1 LPLNRSNFFDPQSGQ
16 IGHARNPFKFKTST
30 TVQNKDVILP
40 SNVYLQFVIKYSNM
54 KLILMLLFILIL
66 IPLSQ
71 ISFGQNQ
78 TDSQIKEWS
87 SIGISLM
94 QEGNFVQALEYFD
107 KILELDPTDAI
118 ALGNKGAALTQLGK
132 HDEALLL
139 YDKALQI
146 NPSNTS
152 ILNNKAA
159 TLFELGK
166 IEESLQTLDKILEI
180 ESTNVDVLILK
191 GKVLLEAQRYS
202 EAFSI
207 FKKALEIDP
216 QNESAKKHS
225 YFAINHIRLIPVTN
239 SKYFGHVVLQVRNSQ
254 GILVSVFVSDAL
266 GYLPH
271 EITDEY
277 LASSPVIELVEID
290 GQTYEKREFTE
301 ILNAKKSTFI
311 GKAVLGY
318 DKLGYDI
325 YPFDVLPHGIT
336 IEPGDILRADWTIF
350 KKIN

>member
-1 LPLNRSNFFDPQSGQ
+1 
-16 IGHARNPFKFKTST
+16 
-30 TVQNKDVILP
+30 
-40 SNVYLQFVIKYSNM
+40 M
-54 KLILMLLFILIL
+54 KLMIMVLIILIL

-78 TDSQIKEWS
+78 TDSQINEWS
-87 SIGISLM
+87 SIGLSLM
-94 QEGNFVQALEYFD
+94 QEGKFVQAIEYFD
-107 KILELDPTDAI
+107 KILEIEPTDSI
-118 ALGNKGAALTQLGK
+118 ALGNKGAALTQLNK
-132 HDEALLL
+132 HEEALLI
-139 YDKALQI
+139 YDRALQVD
-146 NPSNTS
+146 PTNTN

-159 TLFELGK
+159 TLFNLRK
-166 IEESLQTLDKILEI
+166 IDESLQTLDKILEI
-180 ESTNVDVLILK
+180 EPNNVNVIILK
-191 GKVLLEAQRYS
+191 GKVLSEAQRYS

-216 QNESAKKHS
+216 TNEDAKKQS
-225 YFAINHIRLIPVTN
+225 YFAINHIRLIPITD
-239 SKYFGHVVLQVRNSQ
+239 SKYLGHVILQLRNSQ

-277 LASSPVIELVEID
+277 LNSAPVKELVEID
-290 GQTYEKREFTE
+290 GQKYEKREFVET
-301 ILNAKKSTFI
+301 LHGKKSTFI

-336 IEPGDILRADWTIF
+336 IEKGDMLRADWTIL